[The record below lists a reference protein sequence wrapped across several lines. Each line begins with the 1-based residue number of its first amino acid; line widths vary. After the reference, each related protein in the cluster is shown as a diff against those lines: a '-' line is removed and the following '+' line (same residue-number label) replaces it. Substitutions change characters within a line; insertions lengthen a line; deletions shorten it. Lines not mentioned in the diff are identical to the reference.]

1 MHQPAEFFNIDVKGV
16 YSFRTPKIN
25 ECKFTK
31 KKRIQV
37 RRDKMLIFHEDRD
50 LTYSSYI
57 VFIPFINGK
66 IRRDTITYLT
76 LPKR

>member
-1 MHQPAEFFNIDVKGV
+1 
-16 YSFRTPKIN
+16 
-25 ECKFTK
+25 
-31 KKRIQV
+31 
-37 RRDKMLIFHEDRD
+37 MLIFHENRD